1 MSSGQE
7 EPTAVSWQAARPP
20 RWLTITSVLLLVLVA
35 AGLVYFA
42 TTVSGLRSVIFYA
55 AAGMFVVLAVW
66 RWLTETR
73 PGFRASRVGG
83 RILTAM
89 NIAAVLLVGLTVW
102 NLVATR

>member
-7 EPTAVSWQAARPP
+7 EPTAVSWPAARTP
-20 RWLTITSVLLLVLVA
+20 RWLTIASVLLLVPVA

-42 TTVSGLRSVIFYA
+42 TTVSGLRSVLFYA

-73 PGFRASRVGG
+73 PGFRTSRVGG
-83 RILTAM
+83 HILTAM
-89 NIAAVLLVGLTVW
+89 GIATVLLVGLTAW
-102 NLVATR
+102 NLISTT